1 MTSSRVTSASPY
13 RVTPVTQSQAAGY
26 PETVTTFVERP
37 LGCLSPVLLDPVV
50 DDPESIRDIA
60 VRNGPYFM
68 PARYL
73 VSDASADSVGDN
85 SMQRDV
91 EVPDY
96 LIGPTWRGDWAVG
109 SRPLV
114 DGIDGF
120 LEHQG
125 FAEAARTIYDA
136 EVVVPEQ
143 VYANLSTPMPGQGFS
158 HTDIP
163 EFVGIDRSN
172 APGWLLQA
180 MGTSR
185 LFEDVR
191 ITIVTAVAWFYRG
204 ERGFF
209 RYWPKGRDSDSIR
222 HEKMWN
228 TAAVGDNDYMHHQ
241 VERIGPAGVNKPD
254 GLTINSL
261 LDHDGERWIVQEDG
275 QTLLD
280 YGDEDVR
287 LSVSW
292 KAKIYADEA
301 TRQAADAGEGGIG
314 LDEVVARL
322 ADALGEPRP
331 ESAKSALGS
340 AEFRNHVT
348 ARWNGYQAGR

>member
-1 MTSSRVTSASPY
+1 MTTL
-13 RVTPVTQSQAAGY
+13 
-26 PETVTTFVERP
+26 VERP
-37 LGCLSPVLLDPVV
+37 HGCLSPVLLDPVL
-50 DDPESIRDIA
+50 DNPESIRDMA
-60 VRNGPYFM
+60 MRNGPYFM

-73 VSDASADSVGDN
+73 VSGASADSASDN
-85 SMQRDV
+85 SNREEV

-96 LIGPTWRGDWAVG
+96 LIGPTWRGDWAVEG
-109 SRPLV
+109 RPLV
-114 DGIDGF
+114 EGVDRV

-125 FAEAARTIYDA
+125 FAEAARAIYGA

-143 VYANLSTPMPGQGFS
+143 VYVNLSTPMPGQGFS

-163 EFVGIDRSN
+163 EFIGIDRTN

-209 RYWPKGRDSDSIR
+209 RYWPNGRDADSIR
-222 HEKMWN
+222 HENMWN

-241 VERIGPAGVNKPD
+241 VERIGPAGVRKPD

-280 YGDEDVR
+280 YADEDVR

-301 TRQAADAGEGGIG
+301 IRQVADTGDGG
-314 LDEVVARL
+314 LDLEEVVTRL

-331 ESAKSALGS
+331 ENVETAFADVD
-340 AEFRNHVT
+340 FRNHLT
-348 ARWNGYQAGR
+348 ARWSGYQSG